1 MALDVAR
8 IRGLFPALGD
18 GWIHLDA
25 PAGMQIPEQVAT
37 AVSMALRA
45 PVSGPGGVFPASHR
59 AQAIVDAARRA
70 VADLVGADPAGV
82 VLGPSSAVLLARLAD
97 ALGAGW
103 LIGDEV
109 VVSRLD
115 HPSNTAPWQQA
126 AQRCGGI
133 ARWAEID
140 IETCELP
147 AWQYDD
153 LVTARTKAVAITA
166 ASGAVGTRPDLNRI
180 SETARHAGALV
191 IVDASSAAPFM
202 PVDMATL
209 GADIVVLSASA
220 WGGPPVGALVFRD
233 PALLDRLPS
242 CSLEPGAK
250 GPERLELGP
259 HPYSLL
265 AGLVASVDYLAELD
279 DSASG
284 PRRERVLTSM
294 GSMKAYQ
301 AGLLAGLISELRSLH
316 NVMVIGDAMRRVP
329 VFAFAVAGVRAE
341 DAVEHLGKRGICAF
355 ADNGHNG
362 VFAALGIGEVG
373 GAVRVG
379 LAHYTNTVEADQLV
393 RSVAEL
399 G

>member
-45 PVSGPGGVFPASHR
+45 PVSGPGGVFPASQR
-59 AQAIVDAARRA
+59 AKAIVDAARRA
-70 VADLVGADPAGV
+70 VADLVGGDPAGV

-133 ARWAEID
+133 ARWAEVD

-180 SETARHAGALV
+180 AETARDAGALV
-191 IVDASSAAPFM
+191 IVDASSAAPFL
-202 PVDMATL
+202 PIDMATL

-301 AGLLAGLISELRSLH
+301 AGLLAGLINELRSLH

-341 DAVEHLGKRGICAF
+341 DTAEHLGKRGICAF

-362 VFAALGIGEVG
+362 VFAALGVGEVG

-393 RSVAEL
+393 RAVAEL